1 MPLFYTFHPVS
12 PSDDGTNIL
21 QSDNLWEGM
30 GQQSTAMLQSLHG
43 ERSRR
48 SHQVQNDST
57 WDGGTEVITFG
68 NANEPNFTDLLY
80 LEVKNQMV

>member
-1 MPLFYTFHPVS
+1 MVGTSRKLLVQ
-12 PSDDGTNIL
+12 DDF
-21 QSDNLWEGM
+21 
-30 GQQSTAMLQSLHG
+30 
-43 ERSRR
+43 
-48 SHQVQNDST
+48 T